1 MNLGTGKGLSA
12 MIRTHG
18 IILGTERYEACL
30 EFYRDLLEL
39 PVWFE
44 KEGLC
49 CLHFGDGYL
58 MIETGGHARD
68 GRKSNAENPTML
80 RFNVADVDSAAD
92 LLEARGIPVRRKSF
106 DWGQVATF
114 TDPDGNACELKDAQ
128 DPFFSQPNQAVEHLQ
143 ASNKL
148 DRRSFGAAA
157 GRTVPDT
164 PEQGRR

>member
-1 MNLGTGKGLSA
+1 MTTETGKGLSA
-12 MIRTHG
+12 MIICTHG

-30 EFYRDLLEL
+30 RFYRDVLEL

-49 CLHFGDGYL
+49 CLYFGDGYL

-80 RFNVADVDSAAD
+80 RFNVKDVDSAAD
-92 LLEARGIPVRRKSF
+92 LLEARGIPVQRKSF

-114 TDPDGNACELKDAQ
+114 MDPDGNACELKDAE
-128 DPFFSQPNQAVEHLQ
+128 DPFFSRPNQAGKRQ
-143 ASNKL
+143 
-148 DRRSFGAAA
+148 
-157 GRTVPDT
+157 
-164 PEQGRR
+164 